1 MDSRSESFRRK
12 GGLNMSDQ
20 VQKVQTNGVE
30 TAYRFDG
37 PEKGPVVLMSNSLMS
52 NHRMWDWT
60 IPALT
65 DKYRVLRYD
74 MRGHG
79 ATGTTPPPYNMAQLA
94 DDAVALLDALKI
106 DKVHFV
112 GLSMGG
118 MIGQQLGARY
128 ANRVHS
134 LTLCNTGSEMAP
146 RHLWDDRLAMAR
158 EKGMAVLVEP
168 TLQRWFTA
176 GFLKSAPQD
185 IDKIKA
191 MVQGT
196 GLEGYTGCA
205 SAVRD
210 MAQSVMLL
218 KIKTPTLIIA
228 GKQDPATTV
237 DHATV
242 LNRLIDGSKLVVL
255 DAAHLSNVEQPQA
268 FNRAMRDFIDSVDKT
283 L

>member
-1 MDSRSESFRRK
+1 MTDTK
-12 GGLNMSDQ
+12 T
-20 VQKVQTNGVE
+20 VKTNGVD

-37 PEKGPVVLMSNSLMS
+37 LEGGRVVLMSNSLMS

-79 ATGTTPPPYNMAQLA
+79 ASGTTPPPYNMPQLA
-94 DDAVALLDALKI
+94 DDAVALLDALGLK
-106 DKVHFV
+106 KVHFV

-128 ANRVHS
+128 GDRVHS
-134 LTLCNTGSEMAP
+134 LSLCNTASEMAP
-146 RHLWDDRLAMAR
+146 RNMWDDRLAMAK
-158 EKGMAVLVEP
+158 EKGIPAMVEP
-168 TLQRWFTA
+168 TLQRWFTPA
-176 GFLKSAPQD
+176 FLEKAPKD
-185 IDKIKA
+185 IGKIKEMIA
-191 MVQGT
+191 GT

-210 MAQSVMLL
+210 MAQSTMLL
-218 KIKTPTLIIA
+218 KIKTPTMIIA

-237 DHATV
+237 DPATV
-242 LNRLIDGSKLVVL
+242 LNRLIDGSKLVVI
-255 DAAHLSNVEQPQA
+255 DQAAHLSNIERPQV
-268 FNRAMRDFIDSVDKT
+268 FNKAVRDFIDSVDKT

>member
-1 MDSRSESFRRK
+1 MTTQTIK
-12 GGLNMSDQ
+12 
-20 VQKVQTNGVE
+20 TNGVD

-37 PEKGPVVLMSNSLMS
+37 PENGHVVLMSNSLMS

-79 ATGTTPPPYNMAQLA
+79 ASGTTTPPYNMAQLA
-94 DDAVALLDALKI
+94 DDVVALMDGLKLK
-106 DKVHFV
+106 KVHFV

-118 MIGQQLGARY
+118 MIGQQMGARY
-128 ANRVHS
+128 ADRVHS

-146 RHLWDDRLAMAR
+146 RSMWDDRLAMAK
-158 EKGMAVLVEP
+158 EKGIAAMVEP
-168 TLQRWFTA
+168 TLSRWFTPA
-176 GFLKSAPQD
+176 FLQRAPQD
-185 IDKIKA
+185 IEKIKA
-191 MVQGT
+191 MIAGT

-242 LNRLIDGSKLVVL
+242 LNRLIEGSKLAVI
-255 DAAHLSNVEQPQA
+255 DQAAHLSNIEQPQA
-268 FNRAMRDFIDSVDKT
+268 FNKAMREFIDSVDAK

>member
-1 MDSRSESFRRK
+1 MND
-12 GGLNMSDQ
+12 
-20 VQKVQTNGVE
+20 KVKTNGVD

-37 PEKGPVVLMSNSLMS
+37 PEKGRVVLMSNSLMS
-52 NHRMWDWT
+52 NYEMWDWT
-60 IPALT
+60 VPALS

-79 ATGTTPPPYNMAQLA
+79 RSGTTPAPYTMAQLA

-128 ANRVHS
+128 ADRVHS
-134 LTLCNTGSEMAP
+134 LTLCNTASEMAP
-146 RHLWDDRLAMAR
+146 RSMWDDRLAMAK
-158 EKGMAVLVEP
+158 EKGIAAMVEP
-168 TLQRWFTA
+168 TLQRWFTPA
-176 GFLKSAPQD
+176 FLKRASQD
-185 IDKIKA
+185 IEKIKA
-191 MVQGT
+191 MVGST

-205 SAVRD
+205 SSVRD
-210 MAQSVMLL
+210 MAQSTMLL
-218 KIKTPTLIIA
+218 KIKAPTLIIA

-242 LNRLIDGSKLVVL
+242 LNRLIDGSKLVVI
-255 DAAHLSNVEQPQA
+255 DEAAHLSNIEQPDA
-268 FNRAMRDFIDSVDKT
+268 FNRAVRGFIDQVDAR